1 MAVEGIGPK
10 IFYYTAIARLKTLRT
25 FTVEDDVDEFHL
37 TELLR
42 AEPLLFAG
50 TPVRV
55 YRERIFNDVGLA
67 AKYEL
72 EMLEAFRNPY
82 ERWEWTTIS
91 KGLGSM
97 FFNISLWKRESVL
110 VVIDMIIRTG
120 QNEWRVYK
128 VEPLEG
134 EKE

>member
-1 MAVEGIGPK
+1 MSVEGIPRK
-10 IFYYTAIARLKTLRT
+10 IFYYTAIARLKTLRI
-25 FTVEDDVDEFHL
+25 FPIWHDVDELHL
-37 TELLR
+37 RELLQS
-42 AEPLLFAG
+42 EPLLFGG
-50 TPVRV
+50 TPVRI
-55 YRERIFNDVGLA
+55 YRECIFNDVGLA

-82 ERWEWTTIS
+82 ERWEWTTMS
-91 KGLGSM
+91 KALGSM
-97 FFNISLWKRESVL
+97 FFNISLWKREGLL

-134 EKE
+134 KEV